1 MAEEKPLATD
11 FELMD
16 REDEDQILSEL
27 RGVPVDKFIYKNSR
41 GQPELSYAGTKWAVR
56 EMAITG
62 EAIRVELPKVE
73 RCPIDPEYIIVNI
86 IGKRVKVDKDA
97 NCETLL
103 DTNVGS
109 ARGWIK
115 QKLRDGSVVPDEFF
129 YNKTVSKAT
138 RNVQQMLMP
147 ADFKQKIID
156 TLMKSKGGNGSRPG
170 GGGGGGRPPQGAPPR
185 AQGAPPPRQ
194 GQYAPPPQPPGQG
207 ATPPPRPP
215 AQGAPPPQPRPPVP
229 GGRPSSGGFAGE
241 APFPASPSQGHA
253 APPPRPPQQQ
263 HRPPAPS
270 APPPPQQSR
279 PPAPQAPPPRQAPPP
294 VPGVPHQTQS
304 HPGQSPREASVD
316 VLQQRFEIVLKQAI
330 GTNDRNVALQAL
342 HKLTGYQRITDL
354 PKELMQEMGPVLN
367 RVVKQELKYGE
378 GVIWDEPTGE
388 WIYPKPQPQYEEPPT
403 PQQEE
408 PPPPPVGDPMF

>member
-1 MAEEKPLATD
+1 MADEKPLATD

-115 QKLRDGSVVPDEFF
+115 QKMKDGRVIPDEFF

-156 TLMKSKGGNGSRPG
+156 ALVKNKSG
-170 GGGGGGRPPQGAPPR
+170 GGPRPPGGRPPQGGPPPR
-185 AQGAPPPRQ
+185 NGPPAHGAPP
-194 GQYAPPPQPPGQG
+194 A
-207 ATPPPRPP
+207 RPP
-215 AQGAPPPQPRPPVP
+215 AQGAPPQRPPLP

-241 APFPASPSQGHA
+241 APFPASPSQGQTP
-253 APPPRPPQQQ
+253 PPPRPPQQQ
-263 HRPPAPS
+263 RPPAPPQQRPP
-270 APPPPQQSR
+270 APPPPQQ
-279 PPAPQAPPPRQAPPP
+279 QRQAPPP

-304 HPGQSPREASVD
+304 PPGQPPRQAAID
-316 VLQQRFEIVLKQAI
+316 VLHQRFEIVLKQAI

-354 PKELMQEMGPVLN
+354 SKEFMEEMGPVLN
-367 RVVKQELKYGE
+367 RVVKQELRYGE
-378 GVIWDEPTGE
+378 GVIWDPITSE
-388 WIYPKPQPQYEEPPT
+388 YLFPKPEPQYEETPP
-403 PQQEE
+403 PQEE
-408 PPPPPVGDPMF
+408 PPPPPAEEPMF

>member
-1 MAEEKPLATD
+1 MADEKPLATD

-62 EAIRVELPKVE
+62 EAIRVDLPKVE

-103 DTNVGS
+103 DTNVGA

-156 TLMKSKGGNGSRPG
+156 ALIKNKGGGGSRPP
-170 GGGGGGRPPQGAPPR
+170 GGRPPQGGPPRNGPQGAPPQQR
-185 AQGAPPPRQ
+185 PPAQGAPPPQ
-194 GQYAPPPQPPGQG
+194 
-207 ATPPPRPP
+207 RPP

-229 GGRPSSGGFAGE
+229 GGRPPSGGFAGE
-241 APFPASPSQGHA
+241 PPFPASPSQGQA
-253 APPPRPPQQQ
+253 PPPPRPPQQQ
-263 HRPPAPS
+263 QRPPAP
-270 APPPPQQSR
+270 PPAQQQR
-279 PPAPQAPPPRQAPPP
+279 PPAPPPAQQQRPPAPPPRQAPPP
-294 VPGVPHQTQS
+294 VPGVPHQTQTPPS
-304 HPGQSPREASVD
+304 QPPRQAAID
-316 VLQQRFEIVLKQAI
+316 VLHQRFEIVLKQAI

-342 HKLTGYQRITDL
+342 YKLTGFQRITDL
-354 PKELMQEMGPVLN
+354 SKELMEELGPVLN
-367 RVVKQELKYGE
+367 RVVKQELRYGE
-378 GVIWDEPTGE
+378 GVIWDPITSE
-388 WIYPKPQPQYEEPPT
+388 YLFPKPQPQYEEA
-403 PQQEE
+403 PQPQEE
-408 PPPPPVGDPMF
+408 PAPPPAEEPMF

>member
-1 MAEEKPLATD
+1 MSEEKPLATD

-115 QKLRDGSVVPDEFF
+115 QKLRDGTIVSDDFF

-147 ADFKQKIID
+147 AEFKQKIID
-156 TLMKSKGGNGSRPG
+156 ALMKNK
-170 GGGGGGRPPQGAPPR
+170 GGGGGGRPGGGRPPGPPQRNGPQGGAPP
-185 AQGAPPPRQ
+185 Q
-194 GQYAPPPQPPGQG
+194 
-207 ATPPPRPP
+207 RPP
-215 AQGAPPPQPRPPVP
+215 AQGAPPPQRPPAQGAPPPQRPPAP
-229 GGRPSSGGFAGE
+229 GGRPPSGGFAGE
-241 APFPASPSQGHA
+241 PPFPASPSQGQ
-253 APPPRPPQQQ
+253 APPPQRPPQQQ
-263 HRPPAPS
+263 QQRPPAQGGPPPQRPPAP
-270 APPPPQQSR
+270 PPQQQQR
-279 PPAPQAPPPRQAPPP
+279 PPAPPPRQAPPP

-304 HPGQSPREASVD
+304 PPGQPPRQSAID
-316 VLQQRFEIVLKQAI
+316 VLHQRLEIVLKQAVQ
-330 GTNDRNVALQAL
+330 TTDRNIALQAL
-342 HKLTGYQRITDL
+342 QKLTGFQRITDL
-354 PKELMQEMGPVLN
+354 SKEFMEEFGPVLN
-367 RVVKQELKYGE
+367 RVVKGELKYAE
-378 GVIWDEPTGE
+378 GVIWDPVTSE
-388 WIYPKPQPQYEEPPT
+388 WVFPKPQPQYEEPPV

-408 PPPPPVGDPMF
+408 PAPPQVEEPMF